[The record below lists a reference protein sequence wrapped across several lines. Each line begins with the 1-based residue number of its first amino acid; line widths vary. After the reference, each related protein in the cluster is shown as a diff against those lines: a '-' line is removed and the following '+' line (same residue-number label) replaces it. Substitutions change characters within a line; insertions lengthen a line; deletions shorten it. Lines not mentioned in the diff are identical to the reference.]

1 MLDRVIRHS
10 NALDTESLCIL
21 KGKSCWEIR
30 ADVHVTDYDG
40 NLVDCA
46 CVGVM
51 AGLQH
56 FRRPDVEVKEGQ
68 VTVYGIDER
77 VPVPLNITH
86 KPLTISFHT
95 FDEGKI
101 LLLDATLKEEQAAE
115 GDLIIALNSS
125 GETCALYKSSGCVVS
140 AMDVINKT
148 AIALQKVQDLNGRI
162 AQALETDL
170 AKREKQ
176 NRGAEASAE
185 NDR

>member
-1 MLDRVIRHS
+1 MIRHS

-40 NLVDCA
+40 NLIDCA
-46 CVGVM
+46 CIGVL

-56 FRRPDVEVKEGQ
+56 FRRPDVEVKEGR
-68 VTVYGIDER
+68 VTVFGSDER
-77 VPVPLNITH
+77 VPVPLSITH
-86 KPLTISFHT
+86 KPLAITFHT

-115 GDLIIALNSS
+115 GDMVIALNSS
-125 GETCALYKSSGCVVS
+125 GEICAFYKASGCVIN
-140 AMDVINKT
+140 ARDVIHKIS
-148 AIALQKVQDLNGRI
+148 IALQKVQDLNGRI
-162 AQALETDL
+162 AKALETDL
-170 AKREKQ
+170 AKKERQ
-176 NRGAEASAE
+176 NRGTESRAE